1 VLRYALLDSKKKLLN
16 GKQTIMNTLRM
27 TTGSS
32 LVNVMVAAAYKAGR
46 SLVRDFG
53 EVEHL
58 QVSKKGLGDFVSTA
72 DHHAEEILMTE
83 LKKARPGF
91 GFLIEE
97 SGVVAGSDTEQ
108 TWIVDPL
115 DGTSNFLHGIPH
127 FSISIALQ
135 VGDEIVAGVV
145 YNPAIDELYWAE
157 KGKGAF
163 LNKRRLRVSGRK
175 HLDESLIGAGTP
187 YSRHGNSKQF
197 LALMEKLMPH
207 VGGIRRFGSAALDL
221 AYVAAGRYDGYF
233 EMGLSA
239 WDIAAGILLVK
250 EAGGYV
256 SEING
261 GKDMLKS
268 GSILAANPAIFNQLG
283 QLIRR

>member
-1 VLRYALLDSKKKLLN
+1 
-16 GKQTIMNTLRM
+16 MNTQRM

-53 EVEHL
+53 EIEHL

-72 DHHAEEILMTE
+72 DHRAEKILMLE
-83 LKKARPGF
+83 LKKARPNF
-91 GFLIEE
+91 GFIIEE
-97 SGVVAGSDTEQ
+97 SGIVPGDDKDQ
-108 TWIVDPL
+108 TWIIDPL
-115 DGTSNFLHGIPH
+115 DGTSNFIHGIPH
-127 FSISIALQ
+127 FAISIALQ
-135 VGDEIVAGVV
+135 AGEEIVAGVV
-145 YNPAIDELYWAE
+145 YNPAIDELFWAE

-175 HLDESLIGAGTP
+175 HLDETLIGAGTP
-187 YSRHGNSKQF
+187 FSRHGSSKQF
-197 LALMEKLMPH
+197 LSLMEKIVPH
-207 VGGIRRFGSAALDL
+207 VGGIRRYGAAALDL

-233 EMGLSA
+233 EAGLSS
-239 WDIAAGILLVK
+239 WDIAAGMLLVK

-268 GSILAANPAIFNQLG
+268 GSVMAANPFVFEQLG
-283 QLIRR
+283 TLLGR